1 VSYAVAVRG
10 REFAIRMAL
19 GSQPR
24 GVLTLVL
31 RQAMRMV
38 AIGFVAGAGL
48 ALLATKLLQTQFR
61 GAQGLDVAAFA
72 GAAALLVAVMLLASA
87 VPAIR
92 AARVDPVAAL
102 KEG

>member
-1 VSYAVAVRG
+1 VAVRG

-19 GSQPR
+19 GSHPR
-24 GVLTLVL
+24 GVLALVL

-38 AIGFVAGAGL
+38 TLGFIVGTGL
-48 ALLATKLLQTQFR
+48 AWLATRLLQTQFF
-61 GAQGLDVAAFA
+61 GARGLDVYAFA
-72 GAAALLVAVMLLASA
+72 GSSALLIVVMLLASA

>member
-1 VSYAVAVRG
+1 
-10 REFAIRMAL
+10 MAL

-24 GVLTLVL
+24 GVLSLVL

-38 AIGFVAGAGL
+38 IIGFAAGAAL

-61 GAQGLDVAAFA
+61 GAQGLDVTAFA
-72 GAAALLVAVMLLASA
+72 GSTGLLIAVMLLASA
-87 VPAIR
+87 VPAVR
-92 AARVDPVAAL
+92 AAHVDPVAAL